1 MNAKLRKKLIINNIV
16 IIFIMLGLI
25 AVGCFGRAAVTQHNN
40 PLSSELEVSMG
51 KKVGTE
57 YREKDHIAL
66 FSVIGSSD
74 EVLASAM
81 SATGTLSFT
90 MLMLGG
96 LTFLFV
102 LYNTFMILRY
112 SGEDETESKIAI
124 SVR

>member
-1 MNAKLRKKLIINNIV
+1 
-16 IIFIMLGLI
+16 
-25 AVGCFGRAAVTQHNN
+25 
-40 PLSSELEVSMG
+40 MG